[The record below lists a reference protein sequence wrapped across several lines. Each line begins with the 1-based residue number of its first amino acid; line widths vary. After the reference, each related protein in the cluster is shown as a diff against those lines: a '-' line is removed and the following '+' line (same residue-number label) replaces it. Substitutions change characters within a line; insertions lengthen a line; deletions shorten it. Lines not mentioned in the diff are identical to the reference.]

1 MTMKT
6 TDCELDHTQCI
17 NQYFPLRDSIE
28 VLGPKWRIQILIAVK
43 YGYENFTAIQQA
55 LVPISSKV
63 LSRELK
69 VLEEN
74 GLINREVLNDYPVA
88 IKYKWTEH
96 TKTIAPI
103 LEILQDWGKLHRS
116 FLFKKP

>member
-1 MTMKT
+1 MKT
-6 TDCELDHTQCI
+6 PDCDLDHRQCI

-28 VLGPKWRIQILIAVK
+28 VLGPKWRIQILIAVR
-43 YGYENFTAIQQA
+43 YGHNNFTTIQQA
-55 LVPISSKV
+55 LSPISSRV

-69 VLEEN
+69 ILEEN
-74 GLINREVLNDYPVA
+74 ALIKREVSEDYPVS

-96 TKTIAPI
+96 TETISPI

-116 FLFKKP
+116 HLFKQP

>member
-1 MTMKT
+1 MKT
-6 TDCELDHTQCI
+6 PDCDLDHRQCI

-43 YGYENFTAIQQA
+43 YGHENFTTIQQA
-55 LVPISSKV
+55 LTPISSRV

-74 GLINREVLNDYPVA
+74 GLLKREVSNEYPVY

-96 TKTIAPI
+96 TETVSSIM
-103 LEILQDWGKLHRS
+103 EMLQDWGKLHRS
-116 FLFKKP
+116 HLFKVSG

>member
-1 MTMKT
+1 MKT
-6 TDCELDHTQCI
+6 PDCDLDHRQCI

-43 YGYENFTAIQQA
+43 YGHESFTTIQQA
-55 LVPISSKV
+55 LTLISSRV

-74 GLINREVLNDYPVA
+74 GLLTREVSNEYPVY

-96 TKTIAPI
+96 TETVSSIM
-103 LEILQDWGKLHRS
+103 EMLQDWGKLHRS